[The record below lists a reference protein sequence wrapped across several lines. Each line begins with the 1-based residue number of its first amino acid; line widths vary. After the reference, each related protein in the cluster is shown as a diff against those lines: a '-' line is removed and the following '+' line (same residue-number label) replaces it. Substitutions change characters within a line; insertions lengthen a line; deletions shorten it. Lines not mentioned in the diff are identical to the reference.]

1 MPGNTLPGEPLTDHA
16 SSAEITAEAKEL
28 PHGYSPLTDSEVD
41 TAHEL
46 LSRLIDRLE
55 LVIRGKRRVLELVVT
70 GLVGGGHILIED
82 VPGLGK
88 TTLAKTLARLISRD
102 RDGNPVVFKR
112 IQFTPDL
119 LPYDITGVDIY
130 STQSQQFHF
139 TPGPVFANIVLA
151 DEINRTTPKVQSALL
166 EVMAENQ
173 VTVGNKTHKLDS
185 FFFVIATQNPIEVEG
200 TYPLPISQIDRF
212 LMKLR
217 IGYPDEEIEVG
228 IVKDDP
234 ALKILPNMNP
244 ACSKEDILKLR
255 EASERVFCDERL
267 IRCAVSVSKTTR
279 KHRGVE
285 LGASPRGSLML
296 ISAARAYALIK
307 GRGFV
312 IDQDLVD
319 LAPKVISHRLKLKDI
334 RLDSESLVREVIL
347 AELSKLSY

>member
-1 MPGNTLPGEPLTDHA
+1 MIPRESLTATGSSENPPTPSNKSDPSSRSVPL
-16 SSAEITAEAKEL
+16 
-28 PHGYSPLTDSEVD
+28 SENEVE
-41 TAHEL
+41 TAHDLIRRL
-46 LSRLIDRLE
+46 LDRLE
-55 LVIRGKRRVLELVVT
+55 QVIRGKRGVLEFVFT
-70 GLVGGGHILIED
+70 GLIGGGHILIED

-88 TTLAKTLARLISRD
+88 TTLAKTLAQLISSD
-102 RDGNPVVFKR
+102 SGSGPLVFKR

-130 STQSQQFHF
+130 NTQSHRFHF
-139 TPGPVFANIVLA
+139 TPGPVFANILLA

-173 VTVGNKTHKLDS
+173 VTVGNATHKLDS

-217 IGYPDEEIEVG
+217 IGYPEEEVEVG
-228 IVKDDP
+228 IVRDDP
-234 ALKILPNMNP
+234 ALKILPNMDP
-244 ACSKEDILKLR
+244 LCSKSDILKLC
-255 EASERVFCDERL
+255 ETSERVFCDERL

-296 ISAARAYALIK
+296 IGAARAYALIK
-307 GRGFV
+307 GRGYV

-319 LAPKVISHRLKLKDI
+319 LAPRVIAHRLKMKDI
-334 RLDSESLVREVIL
+334 RLDPESLVREVIL
-347 AELSKLSY
+347 AELSKLDY

>member
-1 MPGNTLPGEPLTDHA
+1 VPL
-16 SSAEITAEAKEL
+16 
-28 PHGYSPLTDSEVD
+28 SENEVG
-41 TAHEL
+41 TAHDLVKRL
-46 LSRLIDRLE
+46 LDRLE
-55 LVIRGKRRVLELVVT
+55 QVIRGKRRVLEFVVT

-88 TTLAKTLARLISRD
+88 TTLAKTLAQLISSD
-102 RDGNPVVFKR
+102 SSSGSLVFKR

-130 STQSQQFHF
+130 NAQSRRFQF
-139 TPGPVFANIVLA
+139 TPGPVFANILLA

-173 VTVGNKTHKLDS
+173 VTVGNTTHRLDS

-217 IGYPDEEIEVG
+217 IGYPEEEIEVG
-228 IVKDDP
+228 IVRDDP
-234 ALKILPNMNP
+234 ALKILPNMDP
-244 ACSKEDILKLR
+244 LCSKGDILKLR
-255 EASERVFCDERL
+255 ETSERVFCDERL

-296 ISAARAYALIK
+296 IAAARAYALIK

-319 LAPKVISHRLKLKDI
+319 LAPRVIAHRLKMKDI
-334 RLDSESLVREVIL
+334 RLDPESLVREVIL
-347 AELSKLSY
+347 AELSKLDY